1 MYRRMSCLYAILI
14 MLFVLAIPVGKMA
27 EGATNPAPIDPSQA
41 SAAAYQLNLPWVVT
55 IDR

>member
-1 MYRRMSCLYAILI
+1 MYRRMSCLYAIII

-41 SAAAYQLNLPWVVT
+41 TPWPT
-55 IDR
+55 NSTCPGL